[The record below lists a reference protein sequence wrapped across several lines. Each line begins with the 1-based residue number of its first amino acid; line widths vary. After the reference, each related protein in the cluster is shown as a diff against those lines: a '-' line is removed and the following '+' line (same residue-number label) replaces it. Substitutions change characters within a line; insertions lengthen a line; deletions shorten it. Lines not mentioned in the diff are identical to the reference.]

1 MNSKYIVREESWRG
15 GELVICVRNQQENCT
30 VEYFVR
36 EQRDRVELSVSST
49 AKIILYTSSTSYI
62 MFCAVCNTICLD
74 KFKPAGKHDL
84 LAGSMLGHKLSH

>member
-62 MFCAVCNTICLD
+62 MFCAVCTICLD

>member
-36 EQRDRVELSVSST
+36 EQRDRVELSVSRT
-49 AKIILYTSSTSYI
+49 AKILYKSSTSYI
-62 MFCAVCNTICLD
+62 MICAVCNTICLD